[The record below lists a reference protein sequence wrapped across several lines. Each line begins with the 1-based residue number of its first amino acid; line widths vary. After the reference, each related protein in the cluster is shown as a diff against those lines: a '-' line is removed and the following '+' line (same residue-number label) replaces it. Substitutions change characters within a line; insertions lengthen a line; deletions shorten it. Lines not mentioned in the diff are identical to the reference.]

1 MNGLVGWKGFSDSLW
16 KVDKTR
22 LAKKHVFEALQS
34 NRHNRRWRKRTTA
47 AIFCHALDALLR
59 TVIACW
65 RASARRTAAAVRA
78 SRETL
83 RRALAL
89 AYAAWLCAMDILRQ
103 EERCL
108 LLTKSALKD
117 SHEHD
122 RGRAQSLLYKMSA
135 CASLTRTTLRR
146 IQQHH
151 TRRDRR
157 FRHMCLCL
165 WRAHACVSRRIRFRT
180 AARHRALIG
189 RCKALWWERSAR
201 RVSMWRLYVR
211 GVGKRAVRMCGR
223 QIFSKVSVNGQ
234 YEVNVIR
241 N

>member
-22 LAKKHVFEALQS
+22 LAKMHVFEALQS
-34 NRHNRRWRKRTTA
+34 NRHNRRWRKRTAA
-47 AIFCHALDALLR
+47 AIFCHAMDALLR
-59 TVIACW
+59 TVLACW
-65 RASARRTAAAVRA
+65 RANARRTSAAVRA
-78 SRETL
+78 FRQTL

-89 AYAAWLCAMDILRQ
+89 AYAAWLCVMDILRQ

-108 LLTKSALKD
+108 LLATSALRD
-117 SHEHD
+117 CHD
-122 RGRAQSLLYKMSA
+122 RGRALSLLYKMSA

-151 TRRDRR
+151 TRWHRK
-157 FRHMCLCL
+157 FGHMCLCL
-165 WRAHACVSRRIRFRT
+165 WRAHACFSRRIRFRT
-180 AARHRALIG
+180 AARHRALVG

-223 QIFSKVSVNGQ
+223 QIFSKVSEKGQ
-234 YEVNVIR
+234 HKENVIE

>member
-22 LAKKHVFEALQS
+22 LAKMHVFEALQC
-34 NRHNRRWRKRTTA
+34 NRHNRRWRKRTSA
-47 AIFCHALDALLR
+47 AIFCHAMDALLR

-78 SRETL
+78 SRQTL
-83 RRALAL
+83 RSVLAL
-89 AYAAWLCAMDILRQ
+89 AYAAWLCVMDILPQ

-108 LLTKSALKD
+108 LLTKSALRD
-117 SHEHD
+117 SHQ
-122 RGRAQSLLYKMSA
+122 RGRALALLYKMSA
-135 CASLTRTTLRR
+135 CASSTRTTLRR

-151 TRRDRR
+151 TRRDWRS
-157 FRHMCLCL
+157 RHICLYL
-165 WRAHACVSRRIRFRT
+165 WRAHACFSRRIRFRI
-180 AARHRALIG
+180 AARHRALVG
-189 RCKALWWERSAR
+189 RCKALWWKRSAR
-201 RVSMWRLYVR
+201 RASMWRLYVR

-223 QIFSKVSVNGQ
+223 QMLSKVSVEGHYN
-234 YEVNVIR
+234 ENVIG